1 MNRYVIIVAGGRG
14 LRMGSEVPKQFLPV
28 GGVPVLMRTIEAF
41 RRAIANIR
49 VVLVLPA
56 SQQAEDSS
64 CVGNT
69 RSMCRY
75 R

>member
-49 VVLVLPA
+49 VVLVLPR
-56 SQQAEDSS
+56 STSTGGS

-69 RSMCRY
+69 RSTCRC